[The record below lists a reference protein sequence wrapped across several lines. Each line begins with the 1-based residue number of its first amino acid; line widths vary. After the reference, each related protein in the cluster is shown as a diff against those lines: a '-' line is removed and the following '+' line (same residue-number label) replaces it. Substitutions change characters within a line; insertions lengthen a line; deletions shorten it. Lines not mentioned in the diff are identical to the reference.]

1 MIMLNDGT
9 ILKLDAKVGSIYEID
24 YPEEYDF
31 KNVET
36 YDRVCDELDIIEH
49 AGNVFDNN
57 IKELVSKYFNRLKYV
72 VKVL

>member
-1 MIMLNDGT
+1 MIQLNDGT
-9 ILKLDAKVGSIYEID
+9 VLKLDAEVGSIYEID
-24 YPEEYDF
+24 YPDEEDF

-49 AGNVFDNN
+49 AGNVFDDKV
-57 IKELVSKYFNRLKYV
+57 KELALKYFNRLKYV